1 MEWVEADPIPTACMN
16 CQEEDCY
23 NCDTA
28 GERWKQ
34 SREDGLKVQR
44 KQLIKAIER
53 LQRKIDAID
62 TELLPFSDEQR
73 AALDGRIEMT
83 YDLFWECLQVCF
95 DNDNMRMY
103 RRIWGDYP
111 NLTLNIKKKSRTP
124 ERMITPIH

>member
-1 MEWVEADPIPTACMN
+1 MEWIEADPLPKACMD

-28 GERWKQ
+28 GERWQ
-34 SREDGLKVQR
+34 LSRNDELKLRR
-44 KQLIKAIER
+44 KQLVKAINR

-62 TELLPFSDEQR
+62 TELLPFTDEHR

-83 YDLFWECLQVCF
+83 YDLFWQCLQVCF

-103 RRIWGDYP
+103 RRIWDAY
-111 NLTLNIKKKSRTP
+111 TIFSRNI
-124 ERMITPIH
+124 IT

>member
-1 MEWVEADPIPTACMN
+1 MEWVEADPIPKACMN

-23 NCDTA
+23 NCDAA
-28 GERWKQ
+28 GERWQ
-34 SREDGLKVQR
+34 LSRNDELKLRR
-44 KQLIKAIER
+44 KQLVKAIER
-53 LQRKIDAID
+53 LQHEIDAID
-62 TELLPFSDEQR
+62 IALLPFTHAQR
-73 AALDGRIEMT
+73 AALEGRAEMT
-83 YDLFWECLQVCF
+83 SDLFWQCLQVCF

>member
-1 MEWVEADPIPTACMN
+1 MEWIEVGPMPTVCQD

-28 GERWKQ
+28 GERWQ
-34 SREDGLKVQR
+34 LSRNDELKLRR
-44 KQLIKAIER
+44 KQLVKAINR

-62 TELLPFSDEQR
+62 TELLPFADEHR

-83 YDLFWECLQVCF
+83 YDLFWQCLQVCF

-103 RRIWGDYP
+103 RRIWDAYP
-111 NLTLNIKKKSRTP
+111 IFSRNIKDYIEIPHK
-124 ERMITPIH
+124 

>member
-1 MEWVEADPIPTACMN
+1 MEWIEVGPMPTVCQD

-28 GERWKQ
+28 GERWQ
-34 SREDGLKVQR
+34 LSRNDELKLRR
-44 KQLIKAIER
+44 KQLVKAINR
-53 LQRKIDAID
+53 LQHEIDAID
-62 TELLPFSDEQR
+62 MELLPFSDAQR
-73 AALDGRIEMT
+73 AALNGNAEMT
-83 YDLFWECLQVCF
+83 YDLFWQCLQVCF